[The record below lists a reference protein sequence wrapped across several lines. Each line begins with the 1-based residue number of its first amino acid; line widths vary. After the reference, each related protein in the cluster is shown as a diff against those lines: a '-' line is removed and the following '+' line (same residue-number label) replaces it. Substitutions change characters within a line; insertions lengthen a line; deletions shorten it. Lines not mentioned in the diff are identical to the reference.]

1 MEVLFNELE
10 IPVEEYSFG
19 RSKIFIRNP
28 RTVCQPKPLRSELRL
43 SSYRQVLKGFL
54 TSGHCPRCC
63 QDCYIL
69 VSSADV
75 QEDGGVGGRP

>member
-28 RTVCQPKPLRSELRL
+28 RTVCNRNLYTVNLYYNHIGK
-43 SSYRQVLKGFL
+43 FL
-54 TSGHCPRCC
+54 TMFVTLPEMLPRKPHSLIYL
-63 QDCYIL
+63 QMSKRGWSIK
-69 VSSADV
+69 
-75 QEDGGVGGRP
+75 G